1 MYLREYSPKDY
12 PMLARWWQ
20 AHGWPGV
27 SQAILPKLGLILED
41 NGAPVVAGFVYMD
54 NSVGVAF
61 LEWVVGSPNASGK
74 QIVAGIGH
82 LIEFAC
88 RRVKEMGYGVLLTA
102 CKQDALVRLYEKNG
116 FEKTD
121 DGLTHLV
128 KILK

>member
-82 LIEFAC
+82 LIEFAG